1 MPSNFDTMSNS
12 GPQDKGAGGFGGPS
26 DSSSNPSGDLP
37 GDRFLGLQDLESF
50 KREFIDVNRGKPLFM
65 IRFQNLQNMELLDF
79 IELLREHVHNIL
91 DLSGVEFGF
100 HYIDAERALL
110 MGISPLRR
118 LDARSFPNIDNAIGR
133 FHEQCLRKNVCSFD
147 FGVGR
152 TQCNF
157 VSNTSEIYDV
167 IAQSSA
173 QNLRDNLIRWSWT
186 DFNKVN
192 TYFSGDSQEAVIQP
206 TVFFDQRTKMFNVK
220 GGEVFVGG
228 GLYDGYHQLISD
240 IPVGQDQE
248 RIELL
253 IFEKLIIACEKIP
266 GVLKFNISPQTLLD
280 TFSSHDRVVRLTR
293 LLHARGLNPQNV
305 RFEIVEKPY
314 NEEPGKV
321 LKEVCQDFFNYGITF
336 AADDFGVKSQSHQ
349 VILDLGLMIKEFKLD
364 PISFKFK
371 ADEDRTKFLDNLA
384 FIAYCKRLADNR
396 EALITAEAVEDYD
409 TLRFLMEHHIHQYQA
424 NMFCGKM
431 TVVDYGNEFENMR
444 GLSEEAA
451 MEIFSN
457 PELAA
462 RQKEYGNIFF
472 LARDLGML

>member
-1 MPSNFDTMSNS
+1 MPPTIDRPYGIP
-12 GPQDKGAGGFGGPS
+12 GPDS
-26 DSSSNPSGDLP
+26 DSDEGQEQPADH
-37 GDRFLGLQDLESF
+37 FLGLQDLESF

-65 IRFQNLQNMELLDF
+65 IRFQNLQKMPLLDF
-79 IELLREHVHNIL
+79 IELLREHVHSIL
-91 DLSGVEFGF
+91 DLSAIEFGF
-100 HYIDAERALL
+100 HYIESDRALL

-118 LDARSFPNIDNAIGR
+118 IDSRGFPNIDNAIGR
-133 FHEQCLRKNVCSFD
+133 FHEQCQRDQTCAFD

-157 VSNTSEIYDV
+157 VSNASEIYDV

-186 DFNKVN
+186 YFNRVN
-192 TYFSGDSQEAVIQP
+192 TYFSGDAQEAVIQP
-206 TVFFDQRTKMFNVK
+206 TVFFDQRTKIFSVK

-240 IPVGQDQE
+240 IPDGQDLE

-253 IFEKLIIACEKIP
+253 IFEKLIIACERIP

-280 TFSSHDRVVRLTR
+280 TFSNHDRVVRLTR

-305 RFEIVEKPY
+305 RFELVEKPY
-314 NEEPGKV
+314 VEEEGKY
-321 LKEVCQDFFNYGITF
+321 LKEVCQDFYNYGITF

-349 VILDLGLMIKEFKLD
+349 VILDLGIMIKEFKLD

-409 TLRFLMEHHIHQYQA
+409 TLLFLMEHHIHQYQA

-431 TVVDYGNEFENMR
+431 TVVQYGEEFENMR
-444 GLSEEAA
+444 GLTEECAR
-451 MEIFSN
+451 EILSN
-457 PELAA
+457 PELRA
-462 RQKEYGNIFF
+462 RQKECGNIFF
-472 LARDLGML
+472 LARELGML

>member
-1 MPSNFDTMSNS
+1 MPSNVDIVSDS
-12 GPQDKGAGGFGGPS
+12 GPEDRASEPDGLKDPFL
-26 DSSSNPSGDLP
+26 NPSGELP
-37 GDRFLGLQDLESF
+37 EDRFLGLQDLDSF

-65 IRFQNLQNMELLDF
+65 IRFQNLQKMELLDF

-91 DLSGVEFGF
+91 DLSGVEYGF
-100 HYIDAERALL
+100 HHIDAERSLL

-118 LDARSFPNIDNAIGR
+118 IDARSFPNIDNAIGR
-133 FHEQCLRKNVCSFD
+133 FHEQCQRKNLCTFD

-167 IAQSSA
+167 IAESSA

-186 DFNKVN
+186 YFNKVN
-192 TYFSGDSQEAVIQP
+192 TYFSGDAQEAVIQP
-206 TVFFDQRTKMFNVK
+206 TVFFDQRTKSFSVK

-240 IPVGQDQE
+240 IPVGQDLE

-314 NEEPGKV
+314 NEEPGK
-321 LKEVCQDFFNYGITF
+321 
-336 AADDFGVKSQSHQ
+336 
-349 VILDLGLMIKEFKLD
+349 
-364 PISFKFK
+364 
-371 ADEDRTKFLDNLA
+371 
-384 FIAYCKRLADNR
+384 
-396 EALITAEAVEDYD
+396 
-409 TLRFLMEHHIHQYQA
+409 
-424 NMFCGKM
+424 
-431 TVVDYGNEFENMR
+431 
-444 GLSEEAA
+444 
-451 MEIFSN
+451 
-457 PELAA
+457 
-462 RQKEYGNIFF
+462 
-472 LARDLGML
+472 